1 MLACSLKI
9 PLLFCRSR
17 RAPRSHKNVQR
28 TFLWDALLRHPPSL
42 LILHA
47 GTAPQE
53 RTSCLTAF
61 LFPSSA
67 QEQLRRSA
75 LPATQ
80 PSSSHL
86 PRRNSS
92 AGALFLPLNLPHTRR
107 QGNSSIGAP
116 FPPPRVTTRIQFT
129 SRKPSLSLQSS
140 VLRQKFPVHLRLLHT
155 VFHRQAPSAS

>member
-61 LFPSSA
+61 LSSSST

-80 PSSSHL
+80 PSSSHP

-92 AGALFLPLNLPHTRR
+92 AGALFLPLNLPLPISRAGTAPKERTSCHLTFHTRGGR
-107 QGNSSIGAP
+107 ETAP
-116 FPPPRVTTRIQFT
+116 
-129 SRKPSLSLQSS
+129 
-140 VLRQKFPVHLRLLHT
+140 
-155 VFHRQAPSAS
+155 

>member
-42 LILHA
+42 LILRA
-47 GTAPQE
+47 GTAPKE
-53 RTSCLTAF
+53 RSSCHSTF

-75 LPATQ
+75 LPASL

-92 AGALFLPLNLPHTRR
+92 AGAHFLPHCLPLPILRAGTAPQERSSCHLTFHTRGGR
-107 QGNSSIGAP
+107 ETAP
-116 FPPPRVTTRIQFT
+116 
-129 SRKPSLSLQSS
+129 
-140 VLRQKFPVHLRLLHT
+140 
-155 VFHRQAPSAS
+155 

>member
-47 GTAPQE
+47 GTAPKE
-53 RTSCLTAF
+53 RSSCHSTF

-80 PSSSHL
+80 PSTHEAAGKQLHRSAFPCRLVSQPQFNSHPASL
-86 PRRNSS
+86 HYLFNRQCS
-92 AGALFLPLNLPHTRR
+92 AKNFQCT
-107 QGNSSIGAP
+107 SDCY
-116 FPPPRVTTRIQFT
+116 IQFST
-129 SRKPSLSLQSS
+129 AKLLQHPDI
-140 VLRQKFPVHLRLLHT
+140 LC
-155 VFHRQAPSAS
+155 

>member
-42 LILHA
+42 LISRA

-53 RTSCLTAF
+53 RSSCHSTF
-61 LFPSSA
+61 LFPSPA

-92 AGALFLPLNLPHTRR
+92 AGALFLPHCLPLPISHAGTAPKERPSCHLTFHTRGGR
-107 QGNSSIGAP
+107 ETAP
-116 FPPPRVTTRIQFT
+116 
-129 SRKPSLSLQSS
+129 
-140 VLRQKFPVHLRLLHT
+140 
-155 VFHRQAPSAS
+155 

>member
-47 GTAPQE
+47 GTAPKE
-53 RTSCLTAF
+53 RSSCHSTF
-61 LFPSSA
+61 LFPSPA

-75 LPATQ
+75 LPASL

-92 AGALFLPLNLPHTRR
+92 AGAHFLPLNLPLPILRAGTAPQERSSCHSTFHTRGGR
-107 QGNSSIGAP
+107 ETAP
-116 FPPPRVTTRIQFT
+116 
-129 SRKPSLSLQSS
+129 
-140 VLRQKFPVHLRLLHT
+140 
-155 VFHRQAPSAS
+155 